1 MTLDGESCSNSSSK
15 KFVKRFRCE
24 NSHDEYRD
32 SKAAEK
38 NRTELATRLTSPMMR
53 AICVHLLNTHNGE
66 VKAAHE
72 SDHGKELKEAMER
85 AAVEERKGAME
96 TAAAEER
103 KDAMEKV
110 RSATVLV
117 GNVVLPSLCRDRPL
131 VPDN

>member
-53 AICVHLLNTHNGE
+53 ALCVHLLNTHNGE

-85 AAVEERKGAME
+85 AAVEEH
-96 TAAAEER
+96 

-131 VPDN
+131 VQDN